1 MAQNNTNPK
10 NSDTMEDNN
19 IDTEKSNT
27 FKCNTKWIIVF
38 IIILIFFLIVVGCLV
53 AWNANFVLLNNLN
66 DPEKLKRVRESLMS
80 VNTITFLVTLIV
92 GLLASLLLYR
102 IDRME
107 SLVNKY
113 KKLLEKNK
121 EIESKISADR
131 KSIQDLLEKN
141 EGLESRIS
149 DDSKSI
155 QDLLNENKGL
165 ESQIS
170 DDSKSI
176 QDLLNENKGL
186 ESQISNYISKN
197 IGFDVMLLHA
207 TDIHFL
213 VNLMN
218 TIAIQIPVIED
229 NNDKFEEVGDICSRI
244 VPIAYYIQIA
254 LDRKELS
261 FTKTTIEKKEIL
273 NTYVDDILD
282 LLERISSSIKKTQ
295 RSRIYENVD
304 KIYNQM
310 HDIQEQ
316 IKKIP
321 IEDED

>member
-170 DDSKSI
+170 
-176 QDLLNENKGL
+176 
-186 ESQISNYISKN
+186 NYISKN